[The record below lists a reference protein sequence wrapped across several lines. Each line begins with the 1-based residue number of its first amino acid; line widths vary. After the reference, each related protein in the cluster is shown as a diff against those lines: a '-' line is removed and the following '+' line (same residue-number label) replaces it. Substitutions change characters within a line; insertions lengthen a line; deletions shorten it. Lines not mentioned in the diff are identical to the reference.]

1 MAEKQ
6 IFKVVMKDIQNIK
19 KILYEKELIL
29 EEKGE
34 SVKEIA
40 KNSYN
45 ITWNEKVLKVISF
58 MTTI

>member
-45 ITWNEKVLKVISF
+45 IT
-58 MTTI
+58 

>member
-29 EEKGE
+29 EKKG
-34 SVKEIA
+34 
-40 KNSYN
+40 
-45 ITWNEKVLKVISF
+45 
-58 MTTI
+58 